1 MSLCFYDDVNRLDD
15 KVMLHVLSDDLKNKN
30 CNSIYYFLMHYND
43 IFWLIMIFKL
53 VFFVFVY
60 CIEFQGRFRLYLLGL
75 NM

>member
-53 VFFVFVY
+53 GFFCVY
-60 CIEFQGRFRLYLLGL
+60 CIRFQGRFGLYLLGL